1 MKLVIPRSKI
11 DNLFK
16 IDLSKLYF
24 IEKQKISEVCLY
36 IGMLILYFGSLH
48 PWFLWPLK
56 ELYPIPAVC
65 LLFVSYLLA
74 NSAQSGMYCRNGYLK
89 GLMCYIVL
97 SFYIII
103 NGGQNVNAYI
113 INCFSVFSVFILF
126 KTELKTL
133 DRVMTFIAKVFA
145 LLLLVSMFFFVAY
158 LVGVGLP
165 YRDTVFGDN
174 LYSFSNYYFFM
185 VDDRSLLAIIPRFQS
200 VFLEPGHLGSAAS
213 VLLMTQIGRW
223 KRWWNVTLMVACVIS
238 FSLAAY
244 AIIIALSF
252 LNLWVQRKNL
262 IGKFL
267 VVTALMGGVAVSAT
281 FYNGG
286 DNLINNLILARLE
299 IDEKTGDIVGN
310 NRVDVNFEKEF
321 DKFIA
326 TSDALF
332 GRDMDKIAAGSGNS
346 GYRVFIYKHGLVGM
360 CLVILFYGFMFT
372 DYRDIRHLLMCI
384 CISLLIFW
392 IRGYPLWYSN
402 FIPIFAA
409 VGIGSGAKVTKSST
423 FKRQHKDS

>member
-158 LVGVGLP
+158 LVGMGLP

-267 VVTALMGGVAVSAT
+267 VVTALMGGVAASAT

-326 TSDALF
+326 TSDAIF

>member
-1 MKLVIPRSKI
+1 
-11 DNLFK
+11 
-16 IDLSKLYF
+16 
-24 IEKQKISEVCLY
+24 
-36 IGMLILYFGSLH
+36 
-48 PWFLWPLK
+48 
-56 ELYPIPAVC
+56 
-65 LLFVSYLLA
+65 
-74 NSAQSGMYCRNGYLK
+74 
-89 GLMCYIVL
+89 
-97 SFYIII
+97 
-103 NGGQNVNAYI
+103 
-113 INCFSVFSVFILF
+113 
-126 KTELKTL
+126 
-133 DRVMTFIAKVFA
+133 
-145 LLLLVSMFFFVAY
+145 
-158 LVGVGLP
+158 
-165 YRDTVFGDN
+165 
-174 LYSFSNYYFFM
+174 
-185 VDDRSLLAIIPRFQS
+185 
-200 VFLEPGHLGSAAS
+200 
-213 VLLMTQIGRW
+213 
-223 KRWWNVTLMVACVIS
+223 MVACVIS

-267 VVTALMGGVAVSAT
+267 VVTALMGSVAVSAT

-326 TSDALF
+326 TSDAFF

-423 FKRQHKDS
+423 LKRQHKDS

>member
-223 KRWWNVTLMVACVIS
+223 KHWWNVTLMVACVIS

-267 VVTALMGGVAVSAT
+267 VVTALMGGVAASAT

-326 TSDALF
+326 TSDAIF

>member
-267 VVTALMGGVAVSAT
+267 VVTALMGGVAASAT

-326 TSDALF
+326 TSDAIF

>member
-65 LLFVSYLLA
+65 LLLVSYLLA

-267 VVTALMGGVAVSAT
+267 VVTALMGSVAVSAT

-326 TSDALF
+326 TSDAFF

-392 IRGYPLWYSN
+392 IRGYPLWHSN

-423 FKRQHKDS
+423 LKRQHKDS

>member
-1 MKLVIPRSKI
+1 
-11 DNLFK
+11 
-16 IDLSKLYF
+16 
-24 IEKQKISEVCLY
+24 
-36 IGMLILYFGSLH
+36 
-48 PWFLWPLK
+48 
-56 ELYPIPAVC
+56 
-65 LLFVSYLLA
+65 
-74 NSAQSGMYCRNGYLK
+74 
-89 GLMCYIVL
+89 
-97 SFYIII
+97 
-103 NGGQNVNAYI
+103 
-113 INCFSVFSVFILF
+113 
-126 KTELKTL
+126 
-133 DRVMTFIAKVFA
+133 
-145 LLLLVSMFFFVAY
+145 
-158 LVGVGLP
+158 
-165 YRDTVFGDN
+165 
-174 LYSFSNYYFFM
+174 
-185 VDDRSLLAIIPRFQS
+185 
-200 VFLEPGHLGSAAS
+200 
-213 VLLMTQIGRW
+213 
-223 KRWWNVTLMVACVIS
+223 MVACVIS

-326 TSDALF
+326 TSDAFF